1 VRHSRTAKRQIH
13 HVDSCA
19 HRAQGWTAKEDLL
32 IKVLHYGADQKQK
45 SLNWSREGELPL
57 SGFEDEMRCLLSEI
71 NEIRRNAAEFV
82 DAYSP

>member
-1 VRHSRTAKRQIH
+1 MRHSGTAKRQIH

-57 SGFEDEMRCLLSEI
+57 SGLKTRCDACSLRSTRFAEMPIFPLTAI
-71 NEIRRNAAEFV
+71 M
-82 DAYSP
+82 